1 MARFAKTL
9 MVVMMSTTLFAANIA
24 EAKRVGGGRSGGMQR
39 QAAPAPQRNNNVQQQ
54 PQQQPMAPAQK
65 SGGMGMMGGVLGGL
79 AAGSLLGYMFGSNNA
94 SGAAQGESGVPWG
107 TLLLLGA
114 LTAGGVMWMRRR
126 KQAQVAQ
133 QSNGMAYAGASAAPA
148 PLFPQPQSAQPA
160 QQDRVFRIGEGA
172 GSAAP
177 AATGG
182 LFGGGAAAQQQ
193 SSPITRLPDGTEV
206 AAFLRQA
213 RASFMHMQS
222 LNSPSQA
229 EEMRR
234 YMTPELFADLKDEI
248 GSNTDVAEFPELNL
262 NVLEAV
268 NESGRMI
275 ASVEFTGRVSESL
288 HAAPV
293 PFREIWHF
301 VRPIGSDPRWLLAG
315 IQQA

>member
-65 SGGMGMMGGVLGGL
+65 KSGGMGMMGGVLGGL

-94 SGAAQGESGVPWG
+94 SGAAQGEGGVPWG

-126 KQAQVAQ
+126 KQAQLAQ
-133 QSNGMAYAGASAAPA
+133 HSNGMAYAGASPA
-148 PLFPQPQSAQPA
+148 PLFPQQQPT
-160 QQDRVFRIGEGA
+160 QQDRSFRIGEGA

-177 AATGG
+177 ATGG

-193 SSPITRLPDGTEV
+193 GAPLTRLPDGTEV

-222 LNSPSQA
+222 LNSPAQA

-268 NESGRMI
+268 NEGGRMI

-301 VRPIGSDPRWLLAG
+301 VRPMGSDPRWLLAG

>member
-79 AAGSLLGYMFGSNNA
+79 AAGSLLGYMFGHSGNA
-94 SGAAQGESGVPWG
+94 SGTAQGDGGIPWG

-126 KQAQVAQ
+126 QQAQAARPGVA
-133 QSNGMAYAGASAAPA
+133 SGMAYSGAPA
-148 PLFPQPQSAQPA
+148 QAFPEPA

-177 AATGG
+177 VGG
-182 LFGGGAAAQQQ
+182 SFGGAAPFNAA
-193 SSPITRLPDGTEV
+193 PITRLPDGTEA

-234 YMTPELFADLKDEI
+234 YMTPELFEDLKHEI
-248 GSNTDVAEFPELNL
+248 GSNSDVAEFPELNL
-262 NVLEAV
+262 QILEAV
-268 NESGRMI
+268 NEGGRMI

-301 VRPIGSDPRWLLAG
+301 VRPMDGDPRWMLAG

>member
-24 EAKRVGGGRSGGMQR
+24 EAKRVGSGRSGGMQR
-39 QAAPAPQRNNNVQQQ
+39 QAAPAPQRNNVQQQ
-54 PQQQPMAPAQK
+54 QAPQQPMAPAQK

-94 SGAAQGESGVPWG
+94 SGAAQGEGGVPWG

-126 KQAQVAQ
+126 KSAVAAQPH
-133 QSNGMAYAGASAAPA
+133 NGMAYAGTPA
-148 PLFPQPQSAQPA
+148 QPFPAQAPA

-182 LFGGGAAAQQQ
+182 LFGGASAAPSA
-193 SSPITRLPDGTEV
+193 PLTRLPDGTEV

-248 GSNTDVAEFPELNL
+248 GSNTDLAEFPELNL
-262 NVLEAV
+262 NLLEAV
-268 NESGRMI
+268 NEGGRMI

-301 VRPIGSDPRWLLAG
+301 VRPMGSDPRWLLAG

>member
-9 MVVMMSTTLFAANIA
+9 MVVMMSTTLFAANVA

-39 QAAPAPQRNNNVQQQ
+39 QAAPAPQRNNNAQQQ
-54 PQQQPMAPAQK
+54 QQAPQQQQAAPAQK

-94 SGAAQGESGVPWG
+94 SGAAEGDGGVPWG

-126 KQAQVAQ
+126 KPAAQP
-133 QSNGMAYAGASAAPA
+133 SNGMAYAGASPAPA
-148 PLFPQPQSAQPA
+148 FPQAPAAQPA

-177 AATGG
+177 AATGS
-182 LFGGGAAAQQQ
+182 LFGAAAAQQQ
-193 SSPITRLPDGTEV
+193 PLTRLPDGTEV

-222 LNSPSQA
+222 LNSPAQA

-234 YMTPELFADLKDEI
+234 YMTPELFADLKDDI
-248 GSNTDVAEFPELNL
+248 GSNTDVAEFPELNV
-262 NVLEAV
+262 NMLEAV
-268 NESGRMI
+268 NEGGRMI

-293 PFREIWHF
+293 AFREVWHF

>member
-79 AAGSLLGYMFGSNNA
+79 AAGSLLGYMFGSSNNA
-94 SGAAQGESGVPWG
+94 SGAAQGDGGIPWG

-126 KQAQVAQ
+126 KQAQSAQ
-133 QSNGMAYAGASAAPA
+133 QSNGMAYAGASPAPA

-182 LFGGGAAAQQQ
+182 LFGGGAAVQQ
-193 SSPITRLPDGTEV
+193 SAPLTRLPDGTEV

-268 NESGRMI
+268 NEGGRMI

>member
-54 PQQQPMAPAQK
+54 PQQQQTAPAQK

-94 SGAAQGESGVPWG
+94 SGAAQGEGGVPWG

-126 KQAQVAQ
+126 KQAQMA
-133 QSNGMAYAGASAAPA
+133 QSNHGMAYAGASPAPSFPQAPA
-148 PLFPQPQSAQPA
+148 QTAPEG
-160 QQDRVFRIGEGA
+160 RVFRIGEGA

-177 AATGG
+177 SAPTATTGG
-182 LFGGGAAAQQQ
+182 LFGGAAQAQ
-193 SSPITRLPDGTEV
+193 PAALTRLPDGTEV

-262 NVLEAV
+262 NLLEAV
-268 NESGRMI
+268 NEGGRMI

-301 VRPIGSDPRWLLAG
+301 VRPMGSDPRWLLAG

>member
-39 QAAPAPQRNNNVQQQ
+39 QTAPAPQRNNNVQQQ

-94 SGAAQGESGVPWG
+94 SGAAQGDGGIPWG

-126 KQAQVAQ
+126 KPAQAN
-133 QSNGMAYAGASAAPA
+133 NGMAYAGASSAPS
-148 PLFPQPQSAQPA
+148 FPPAQPAA

-182 LFGGGAAAQQQ
+182 LFGGTVAQQQ
-193 SSPITRLPDGTEV
+193 PLTRLPDGTEV

-248 GSNTDVAEFPELNL
+248 GSNTEVAEFPELHLNL
-262 NVLEAV
+262 LEAV
-268 NESGRMI
+268 NEGNRMI

-301 VRPIGSDPRWLLAG
+301 VRPLGNDPRWLLAG

>member
-1 MARFAKTL
+1 MARFANTL
-9 MVVMMSTTLFAANIA
+9 MVVMMSTALFTANMA

-39 QAAPAPQRNNNVQQQ
+39 QAAPAPQRNNMQQQ
-54 PQQQPMAPAQK
+54 QAPRQQQAAPAQQK

-79 AAGSLLGYMFGSNNA
+79 AAGSLLGYMFGNSGNA
-94 SGAAQGESGVPWG
+94 SGSAQGDGGIPWG

-126 KQAQVAQ
+126 QQAQAQ
-133 QSNGMAYAGASAAPA
+133 AVQPNAMNYAGMSPMPAAPTA
-148 PLFPQPQSAQPA
+148 PVE
-160 QQDRVFRIGEGA
+160 QDRMFRIGEGA
-172 GSAAP
+172 AAP
-177 AATGG
+177 TAAW
-182 LFGGGAAAQQQ
+182 GGAAPLNTA
-193 SSPITRLPDGTEV
+193 PITRLPDGTEV

-234 YMTPELFADLKDEI
+234 YMTPELFADLKNEI
-248 GSNTDVAEFPELNL
+248 GSNSDVAEFPELNL
-262 NVLEAV
+262 QVLEAV
-268 NESGRMI
+268 NEGGRMV
-275 ASVEFTGRVSESL
+275 ASVEFSGTVSESL

-293 PFREIWHF
+293 AFREIWHF
-301 VRPIGSDPRWLLAG
+301 VRPIDGDPRWLLAG

>member
-65 SGGMGMMGGVLGGL
+65 SGGMGMMGGMLGGL
-79 AAGSLLGYMFGSNNA
+79 AAGSLLGYMFGSSNNA
-94 SGAAQGESGVPWG
+94 SGAAQGDGGIPWG

-126 KQAQVAQ
+126 KQAQTAHP
-133 QSNGMAYAGASAAPA
+133 SNGMAYAGAPAQAMHAA
-148 PLFPQPQSAQPA
+148 PA
-160 QQDRVFRIGEGA
+160 QQDRMFRIGEGA

-177 AATGG
+177 VAGG
-182 LFGGGAAAQQQ
+182 LFGGAAAPMNTA
-193 SSPITRLPDGTEV
+193 PITRLPDGTEA

-234 YMTPELFADLKDEI
+234 YMTPELFEDLKHEI

-262 NVLEAV
+262 QILEAV
-268 NESGRMI
+268 NEGGRMI

-301 VRPIGSDPRWLLAG
+301 VRPIDGDPRWMLAG

>member
-39 QAAPAPQRNNNVQQQ
+39 QSAPAPQRNNNVQQQ
-54 PQQQPMAPAQK
+54 PQQPMQAPAQQK
-65 SGGMGMMGGVLGGL
+65 SRGMGMMGGVLGGL
-79 AAGSLLGYMFGSNNA
+79 AAGSLLGYMFGKTNNA
-94 SGAAQGESGVPWG
+94 SGAAQGDSGIPWG

-114 LTAGGVMWMRRR
+114 LTVGGVMWMRRR
-126 KQAQVAQ
+126 QQAQAARP
-133 QSNGMAYAGASAAPA
+133 NGMAYAGTPA
-148 PLFPQPQSAQPA
+148 QTFPEPA

-177 AATGG
+177 VGG
-182 LFGGGAAAQQQ
+182 AFGGGAAPFNAA
-193 SSPITRLPDGTEV
+193 PITRLPDGTEA

-229 EEMRR
+229 DEMRR
-234 YMTPELFADLKDEI
+234 YMTPELFENLKHEI

-262 NVLEAV
+262 QILEAV
-268 NESGRMI
+268 NEGGRMI

-288 HAAPV
+288 HEAAV

-301 VRPIGSDPRWLLAG
+301 VRPIDGDPRWLLAG

>member
-39 QAAPAPQRNNNVQQQ
+39 QAAPAPQRNNNIQPQ
-54 PQQQPMAPAQK
+54 PQQPAPAQQK
-65 SGGMGMMGGVLGGL
+65 SRGMGMMGGVLGGL
-79 AAGSLLGYMFGSNNA
+79 AAGSLLGYMFGSSNNA
-94 SGAAQGESGVPWG
+94 SGAAQGDGGIPWG

-126 KQAQVAQ
+126 QQAQAAN
-133 QSNGMAYAGASAAPA
+133 SNGMASGMAYSGVPA
-148 PLFPQPQSAQPA
+148 QSFPQAAAPA

-172 GSAAP
+172 GSAPLA
-177 AATGG
+177 GG
-182 LFGGGAAAQQQ
+182 FGGAAPFNSA
-193 SSPITRLPDGTEV
+193 PITRLPDGTEA

-222 LNSPSQA
+222 LNSPAQA

-234 YMTPELFADLKDEI
+234 YMTPELFEDLKHEI
-248 GSNTDVAEFPELNL
+248 GSNTDLAEFPELNL
-262 NVLEAV
+262 QILEAV
-268 NESGRMI
+268 NENGRMI
-275 ASVEFTGRVSESL
+275 ASVEFTGQVSESL
-288 HAAPV
+288 HAAAV

-301 VRPIGSDPRWLLAG
+301 VRPIDGDPRWLLAG